1 MNILRLMLQNSI
13 AGYHIS
19 RGQTLDREDDTSTET
34 RKVEDKLDALAK
46 LVTQLARIRS
56 MPLLQESMASVLSIT
71 TIQIARNDAI
81 VIRGVHDVS
90 TDTSTET
97 RKVEGKLDALV
108 NLVIQ
113 LAVNQKLAS
122 VARVCGI
129 RSSNDQHT
137 NFLTPSSFSAR
148 NDAIVIRGVNDV
160 ATDTSTE
167 TRKVEGKLDA
177 LVNMVTQ
184 LALNQKPAS
193 TARVFGIHSSNDHH
207 TNVCPSSFSTRND
220 AIVIRGVHDVATDTS
235 AETRKVEGKLDA
247 LVNARND
254 AIVIRGVND
263 VAIDTSTETRK
274 VEGKLDALVNL
285 VTHARN
291 DAIVTRG
298 VHDEAIDRSAE
309 TRKVEGKLDALI
321 NLVTQLAVNQKPA
334 SVARVCGIRSSND
347 HHTKV
352 CPSSQ
357 KPGVNEHL
365 EAYAANN
372 YSRQPQQQRPDT

>member
-1 MNILRLMLQNSI
+1 MTILRLMLQNSI

-34 RKVEDKLDALAK
+34 RKVEGKLDALVK

-56 MPLLQESMASVLSIT
+56 LPLLQESMASVLSIT

-113 LAVNQKLAS
+113 LAVNQKPAS

-137 NFLTPSSFSAR
+137 NTTTAAEARHLIEKIVSNSCSFS
-148 NDAIVIRGVNDV
+148 
-160 ATDTSTE
+160 S
-167 TRKVEGKLDA
+167 
-177 LVNMVTQ
+177 
-184 LALNQKPAS
+184 
-193 TARVFGIHSSNDHH
+193 
-207 TNVCPSSFSTRND
+207 RND

-235 AETRKVEGKLDA
+235 AKTRKVEGKLDT
-247 LVNARND
+247 LVNFNARND
-254 AIVIRGVND
+254 V
-263 VAIDTSTETRK
+263 
-274 VEGKLDALVNL
+274 
-285 VTHARN
+285 
-291 DAIVTRG
+291 IVTRG
-298 VHDEAIDRSAE
+298 VHDEAIDRSDE

-334 SVARVCGIRSSND
+334 SVARVYGIRFSND

-357 KPGVNEHL
+357 KPGVNEHP